1 MNLLFSMAVYF
12 VAISYTLALM
22 IGIPVAIAAY
32 ILGARRIG
40 TKLIPIWVTA
50 SIYAAYLVGGFVG
63 WMLRPAQ
70 WTLSFAQ
77 TFDAA
82 GNAAKYGN
90 ILEHQAERVLMYPW
104 YMACL
109 FSISVALAMGLLRL
123 LRPRSN
129 V

>member
-1 MNLLFSMAVYF
+1 
-12 VAISYTLALM
+12 
-22 IGIPVAIAAY
+22 
-32 ILGARRIG
+32 
-40 TKLIPIWVTA
+40 
-50 SIYAAYLVGGFVG
+50 
-63 WMLRPAQ
+63 MLRPAQ

-109 FSISVALAMGLLRL
+109 FSISIALSMGLLWRQRL
-123 LRPRSN
+123 RRS